1 MGSVEEKMKPVMLK
15 AVQLV
20 VGFEKGS
27 PLNQVPLNFSLPQK
41 GLVALTGTNGSGKTT
56 LLRSLLGETTLLS
69 GNWFWEGISIPVQK
83 WSVRNLSK
91 QIAYLPQEPLY
102 EGIQTVQTHWQLASR
117 VGAFRFDLR
126 NLAQELGLGLD
137 QRLGEMSS
145 GQRQRAFLGRVLLQ
159 PCQLMVLDEPTNHL
173 DAELKQD
180 VWRTLKK
187 LSQEQLIWL
196 ATHDTENVTSYCDE
210 MISLSSTI

>member
-1 MGSVEEKMKPVMLK
+1 MEEKMKPVMLK

-56 LLRSLLGETTLLS
+56 LLRSLLGEKTLLS
-69 GNWFWEGISIPVQK
+69 GNWFWDGISIPVQK
-83 WSVRNLSK
+83 WSAGNLSK
-91 QIAYLPQEPLY
+91 HIAYLPQEPLY
-102 EGIQTVQTHWQLASR
+102 ESTQTVQDHWRLASKVR
-117 VGAFRFDLR
+117 SFRFDLQ
-126 NLAQELGLGLD
+126 NLASELGLSLN

-159 PCQLMVLDEPTNHL
+159 PCQLMILDEPTNHL
-173 DAELKQD
+173 DTELKQD
-180 VWRTLKK
+180 IWRTLKQ
-187 LSQEQLIWL
+187 LSQGQLIWL